1 MQEDENR
8 ISHGV
13 MGRKK
18 RTRTDELLDE
28 LLKEYGGSSG
38 VTGEDGLLAELTAR
52 LVNRALSGELDHH
65 LGYGPGESAPK
76 EQPNRRNGK
85 SEKTVRSRHGQLP
98 VEVPRDR
105 ERNIFGDGLNLLTFP
120 AFERLWQRKNEG
132 NCGLACRLHLERRKI
147 AVPKVNK
154 LRPSPISPDFLSV

>member
-52 LVNRALSGELDHH
+52 LVNRALSDHH

-85 SEKTVRSRHGQLP
+85 KRKDGAQPSWATAGRGSSGPGGQ
-98 VEVPRDR
+98 
-105 ERNIFGDGLNLLTFP
+105 F
-120 AFERLWQRKNEG
+120 
-132 NCGLACRLHLERRKI
+132 
-147 AVPKVNK
+147 
-154 LRPSPISPDFLSV
+154 